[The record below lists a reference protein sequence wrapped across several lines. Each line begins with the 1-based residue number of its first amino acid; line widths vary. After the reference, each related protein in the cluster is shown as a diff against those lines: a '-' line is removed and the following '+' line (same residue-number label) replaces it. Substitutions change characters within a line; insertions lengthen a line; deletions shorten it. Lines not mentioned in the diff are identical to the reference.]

1 MGHCISSLSSSSSS
15 KTGLHS
21 HASTNNH
28 SNGTEF
34 SSSTTTTLATTNSSV
49 GLRSQ
54 FSEAASEYSGGII
67 GDSGLILESP
77 ALRVYS
83 FQDLTTATRNFRSD
97 SMLGQGGFGKVY
109 RGWID
114 TKTLA
119 PSKAGSGMIAA
130 VKRLNS
136 ESVQGFAEWRVRSN
150 LSRFQPNY
158 FCHLDYFFEGIENDI
173 DFLLQQPC
181 WMVKRNINLYQ

>member
-1 MGHCISSLSSSSSS
+1 
-15 KTGLHS
+15 
-21 HASTNNH
+21 
-28 SNGTEF
+28 
-34 SSSTTTTLATTNSSV
+34 
-49 GLRSQ
+49 
-54 FSEAASEYSGGII
+54 
-67 GDSGLILESP
+67 
-77 ALRVYS
+77 
-83 FQDLTTATRNFRSD
+83 
-97 SMLGQGGFGKVY
+97 MLGQGGFGKVY

-158 FCHLDYFFEGIENDI
+158 FC
-173 DFLLQQPC
+173 
-181 WMVKRNINLYQ
+181 